1 MYNKNSSFR
10 GSDVHPGNACN
21 AQILDAR
28 DQRQKG
34 GAVRKL
40 GNKKTLLR
48 KNPLQIDEMKRFM
61 WEGMMF
67 GPIGTIHRPH
77 LYGYGI
83 RTYQQYVCRR
93 GRIARCPLPVMT
105 VSQPNFIGTLD
116 CNRGQYT
123 SNVYSN
129 LTGPGIG
136 CEIFWAN
143 GKAKSPEID
152 IYVTMAG
159 TIIG

>member
-1 MYNKNSSFR
+1 MYNTNSSFR

-34 GAVRKL
+34 GA
-40 GNKKTLLR
+40 
-48 KNPLQIDEMKRFM
+48 IDEMKRFM

-83 RTYQQYVCRR
+83 CTYQH
-93 GRIARCPLPVMT
+93 
-105 VSQPNFIGTLD
+105 
-116 CNRGQYT
+116 
-123 SNVYSN
+123 N